1 MTIQTNSNVLVALK
15 RETTT
20 GTAATAG
27 SATRVRLIGSPGLSL
42 KRAAIVA
49 QELRGDGNTS
59 MGRLGAKS
67 VDGSYESELTVGGH
81 TDIVLEAVMRS
92 VWVTSYSV
100 GFTTMTT
107 VAIGTMTLTAAG
119 GDFVGGQGVR
129 VGDVFTL
136 SGTTVSGNHNL
147 RNVVTAIGSLTIVT
161 TTGAFTT
168 LTASATG
175 TMTVLKKVKSATTP
189 TRYSHTV
196 EQYDEDTD
204 LSELFLG
211 CRVIGVTVS
220 GKPGEMAK
228 MTTRMMG
235 MDRTALAT
243 GTSPWFTSPAE
254 TTGLGL
260 IADDSAI
267 IYNGAVVTN
276 LTGFDLDFTIGAAGQ
291 PVLGTFVSPD
301 IFDNVLDVKCTVT
314 ALREDFSQLTLFDA
328 ETEFACN
335 LMLQELATAPKPC
348 LNFYL
353 PRVKIKALEAG
364 VGGGDGAK
372 IETRELMVGP
382 KVAATGFDGTIV
394 TISSSAT

>member
-1 MTIQTNSNVLVALK
+1 MPIQTNANVLVAIK

-20 GTAATAG
+20 GTAATAAG
-27 SATRVRLIGSPGLSL
+27 ATRVRLIGSPGLEL
-42 KRAAIVA
+42 KRTPIVS

-59 MGRLGAKS
+59 MGRLGGKL

-92 VWVTSYSV
+92 VWVTAFEV
-100 GFTTMTT
+100 GFATMTT
-107 VAIGTMTLTAAG
+107 VAIGTMTLTANAG
-119 GDFVGGQGVR
+119 DWVGTQGIR
-129 VGDVFTL
+129 VGDVLTL
-136 SGTTVSGNHNL
+136 SGTTVSGNNNT
-147 RNVVTAIGSLTIVT
+147 RNAVRSVNSLTITVA
-161 TTGAFTT
+161 TGAYTT
-168 LTASATG
+168 LAATATG
-175 TMTVLKKVKSATTP
+175 TITVAKKVKSATTP

-243 GTSPWFTSPAE
+243 GTSPWFTSPTE

-267 IYNGAVVTN
+267 TYNGAVVTN
-276 LTGFDLDFTIGAAGQ
+276 LTGFELDFTISAAPQ
-291 PVLGTFVSPD
+291 SVLGTFVSPD
-301 IFDNVLDVKCTVT
+301 IFDNVLDVKATVMG
-314 ALREDFSQLTLFDA
+314 LREDFSHITLFDA
-328 ETEFACN
+328 ETEFSVF
-335 LMLQELATAPKPC
+335 LMLQELATAPKPFVH
-348 LNFYL
+348 FYL
-353 PRVKIKALEAG
+353 PRVKIAALSAP

-372 IETRELMVGP
+372 VVTRTLMVGP
-382 KVAATGFDGTIV
+382 KVAATGHDGTIA